1 MDHMDHD
8 IHDFVRKAQGDLQA
22 EYLRIRKRATE
33 DPGTAGDQGEE
44 NWAALLREW
53 LPDYFQV
60 VTKGRILTDLGYAS
74 PQIDVLVLYP
84 SYPKSSLLSGLFS
97 ELAWVFTDM
106 RQLEEY
112 FRGESCWQRP
122 GPNAA
127 LEHRHLFRENPRSI
141 TKGAVMAPASAS
153 VNLNSTTK
161 ARMTNAI
168 SRERNSEKAP

>member
-60 VTKGRILTDLGYAS
+60 VTKGRILTDSGYAS

-112 FRGESCWQRP
+112 FR
-122 GPNAA
+122 
-127 LEHRHLFRENPRSI
+127 
-141 TKGAVMAPASAS
+141 K
-153 VNLNSTTK
+153 VNLAGSGQG
-161 ARMTNAI
+161 RMRLWSIDIYSAKIRDRVYRGALSNGVPYD
-168 SRERNSEKAP
+168 EWHVGF

>member
-112 FRGESCWQRP
+112 FR
-122 GPNAA
+122 
-127 LEHRHLFRENPRSI
+127 
-141 TKGAVMAPASAS
+141 K
-153 VNLNSTTK
+153 VNLAGSGQG
-161 ARMTNAI
+161 RMPLWSIDIYSAKIRDRVYRGALSNGVPYD
-168 SRERNSEKAP
+168 EWHVGF